1 MSRTNRFAQTFD
13 RPSRVPVALSA
24 GAALL
29 VGVLVACG
37 TKGERKPDDTVIS
50 STDTAIVTQPES
62 AQPPIAVASMQQG
75 GEAVNVS
82 FASAESLYQQRH
94 YADATTAF
102 RGYTERR
109 PDNPWGHY
117 MLGLSAW
124 KGGDLAKSEEAF
136 EKALS
141 IDPHHV
147 KSLVNLSRVLIEQ
160 KRYDDALEKLTRAAD
175 VDPESTE
182 VHRLIGRSY
191 VAQGKTDEAIDAYR
205 RAIEVNELDVWSMNN
220 LGLLLIEKQRA
231 DEAVPLLTRAVE
243 VRSSVPVFHNNLG
256 MALEHIGDL
265 TGAATAYKGALAA
278 DPGYDKAKRNL
289 ARVEALQGNNR
300 GGGKTPGN

>member
-1 MSRTNRFAQTFD
+1 MGRFV
-13 RPSRVPVALSA
+13 RP
-24 GAALL
+24 
-29 VGVLVACG
+29 
-37 TKGERKPDDTVIS
+37 VI
-50 STDTAIVTQPES
+50 
-62 AQPPIAVASMQQG
+62 
-75 GEAVNVS
+75 
-82 FASAESLYQQRH
+82 FASALVCGTTLALQASDPIPTY
-94 YADATTAF
+94 DAELQF
-102 RGYTERR
+102 Q
-109 PDNPWGHY
+109 
-117 MLGLSAW
+117 
-124 KGGDLAKSEEAF
+124 LATQF
-136 EKALS
+136 F
-141 IDPHHV
+141 
-147 KSLVNLSRVLIEQ
+147 
-160 KRYDDALEKLTRAAD
+160 DDTK
-175 VDPESTE
+175 
-182 VHRLIGRSY
+182 Y
-191 VAQGKTDEAIDAYR
+191 YEAIDAYR